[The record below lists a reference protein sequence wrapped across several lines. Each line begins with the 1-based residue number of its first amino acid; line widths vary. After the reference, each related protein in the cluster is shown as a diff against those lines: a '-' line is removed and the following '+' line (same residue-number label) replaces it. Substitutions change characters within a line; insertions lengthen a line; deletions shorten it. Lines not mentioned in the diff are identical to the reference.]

1 MIEATLLL
9 LLGIV
14 VILVNIAGTA
24 YFVAQEF
31 AYMSVD
37 RTRPVLH
44 HARIS
49 IKPWRRREIGMAVR
63 AAA

>member
-37 RTRPVLH
+37 RTRWRLGPP
-44 HARIS
+44 
-49 IKPWRRREIGMAVR
+49 KEMRRRR
-63 AAA
+63 AHFR

>member
-9 LLGIV
+9 ILGIV

-31 AYMSVD
+31 AYMSGQSLKKSYY
-37 RTRPVLH
+37 T
-44 HARIS
+44 A
-49 IKPWRRREIGMAVR
+49 EY
-63 AAA
+63 

>member
-1 MIEATLLL
+1 MSPLVTL

-14 VILVNIAGTA
+14 LILALIVANA

-37 RTRPVLH
+37 RSRLRALAADGDEAAGRWSEDV
-44 HARIS
+44 RG
-49 IKPWRRREIGMAVR
+49 WRR
-63 AAA
+63 